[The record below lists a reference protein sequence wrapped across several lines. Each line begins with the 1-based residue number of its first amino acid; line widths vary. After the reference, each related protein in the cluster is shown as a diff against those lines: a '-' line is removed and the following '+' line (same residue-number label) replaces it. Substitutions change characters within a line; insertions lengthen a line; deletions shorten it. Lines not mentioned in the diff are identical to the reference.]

1 MERRLPWPARRGNR
15 PGARNAEAEAR
26 RRRRIGQAVAGEPEG
41 SRSEARIWTA
51 SLPAR
56 PPTKRRKGDTPLL
69 RTVILGTGSYSPSR
83 VLTNSDL
90 EKMVATS
97 GPWIVSRTGIEE
109 RRIAAPD
116 ESTATMAAAA
126 ARNALALAGVDP
138 LEIDM
143 IILGTV
149 TGDAMTPASAAFV
162 QAEIGAANAF
172 AFDVSAAC
180 AGSLYALSIADQFL
194 RSGKVRRALVI
205 GAETLS
211 RVTDWTNRETCVL
224 FGDGAGAM
232 VLGRGEEEG
241 RGLLSTSL
249 RTDGT
254 LTGILGIPRPA
265 AGADGAFEGGKI
277 KMRGRE
283 VYKVATRL
291 LPEIVAE
298 ALAQAGVTPSDVDHV
313 IAHQANARIIESVLA
328 NLGVPLEKC
337 WMNISRFGNT
347 SSASLPIT
355 LDEANRAG
363 KLKKGDVIAMM
374 AIGAGMTWGG
384 AVMRW

>member
-1 MERRLPWPARRGNR
+1 
-15 PGARNAEAEAR
+15 
-26 RRRRIGQAVAGEPEG
+26 
-41 SRSEARIWTA
+41 
-51 SLPAR
+51 
-56 PPTKRRKGDTPLL
+56 LL

-109 RRIAAPD
+109 RRVAAPE

-126 ARNALALAGVDP
+126 AREALALAGVDP

-194 RSGKVRRALVI
+194 RSGRVRRALVI

-249 RTDGT
+249 RTEGS
-254 LTGILGIPRPA
+254 LTGILGIPRPV

-277 KMRGRE
+277 KMKGRE
-283 VYKVATRL
+283 VYKFATRV
-291 LPEIVAE
+291 LPEIVGE
-298 ALAQAGVTPSDVDHV
+298 ALAQAGVRPDEIDHV

-363 KLKKGDVIAMM
+363 RLKKGDVIAMM

>member
-1 MERRLPWPARRGNR
+1 
-15 PGARNAEAEAR
+15 
-26 RRRRIGQAVAGEPEG
+26 
-41 SRSEARIWTA
+41 
-51 SLPAR
+51 
-56 PPTKRRKGDTPLL
+56 
-69 RTVILGTGSYSPSR
+69 
-83 VLTNSDL
+83 
-90 EKMVATS
+90 MVATS

-109 RRIAAPD
+109 RRIAAP
-116 ESTATMAAAA
+116 EETTSTMAAAA

-138 LEIDM
+138 LEIDL
-143 IILGTV
+143 IIVGTV
-149 TGDAMTPASAAFV
+149 TGDAMTPACAAFV
-162 QAEIGAANAF
+162 QAQIGAANAF

-194 RSGKVRRALVI
+194 KTGKARRALVI

-232 VLGRGEEEG
+232 VLGRGEEDE

-254 LTGILGIPRPA
+254 LTGILGIPRA
-265 AGADGAFEGGKI
+265 AESAEGRLEGGKI

-291 LPEIVAE
+291 LPEIVAD
-298 ALAQAGVTPSDVDHV
+298 ALAQAGVTAGEVDHV

-363 KLKKGDVIAMM
+363 RLKKGDVIAMM

-384 AVMRW
+384 AVLRW

>member
-1 MERRLPWPARRGNR
+1 
-15 PGARNAEAEAR
+15 
-26 RRRRIGQAVAGEPEG
+26 
-41 SRSEARIWTA
+41 
-51 SLPAR
+51 
-56 PPTKRRKGDTPLL
+56 LL

-109 RRIAAPD
+109 RRIAAPE
-116 ESTATMAAAA
+116 ESTATMAAVA

-249 RTDGT
+249 RTDGA
-254 LTGILGIPRPA
+254 LTGILGIPRAA

-363 KLKKGDVIAMM
+363 RLKKGDVIAMM

-384 AVMRW
+384 AVIRW